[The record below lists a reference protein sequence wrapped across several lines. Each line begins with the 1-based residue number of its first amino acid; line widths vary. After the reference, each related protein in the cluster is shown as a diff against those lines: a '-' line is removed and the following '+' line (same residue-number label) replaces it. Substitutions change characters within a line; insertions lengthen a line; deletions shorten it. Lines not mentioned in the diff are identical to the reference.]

1 MSVMLEFVK
10 YHGLGNDFVLVD
22 RLDARGTPPVWG
34 SLARAWCDRRTGI
47 GADGVLVLDS
57 DAEADARL
65 SIFNSDGS
73 DGGMCG
79 NGIRCVARHLFER
92 RHRRGGALRVRTG
105 RGVVTVEPRSAGGL
119 FVGATVDMGEPILDA
134 DRIPVRA
141 EGVAPG
147 GRSTPRDGLVRLA
160 LPDDIAEAWRSWSGA
175 AGVAS
180 GREGAGLE
188 PVIRCVSMG
197 NPHAVLFCERPE
209 AVPLEIAGPML
220 ETHGRFPAR
229 TNVHFVRIDS
239 TNAATMRTWERGAG
253 ATLACGTGAC
263 AVLVAAAIEGRLQRD
278 ASIRVPGGELQ
289 IRWEQRPGHVFMT
302 GPATEVYRG
311 TISIA
316 EG

>member
-1 MSVMLEFVK
+1 MLEFVK

-22 RLDARGTPPVWG
+22 RLDARGTPPAWG
-34 SLARAWCDRRTGI
+34 SRARAWCDRRTGI
-47 GADGVLVLDS
+47 GADGVLVLEA
-57 DAEADARL
+57 DAQVDARL
-65 SIFNSDGS
+65 SIYNSDGS

-92 RHRRGGALRVRTG
+92 RLRRGGVLRIRTG
-105 RGVVTVEPRSAGGL
+105 RGVVTVEPRIAGGA
-119 FVGATVDMGEPILDA
+119 FVGATVDMGEPILEA
-134 DRIPVRA
+134 DRVPVRVDG
-141 EGVAPG
+141 ESLG
-147 GRSTPRDGLVRLA
+147 GRSTPWDGLVRVA
-160 LPDDIAEAWRSWSGA
+160 IPGDVADAWKSWSG
-175 AGVAS
+175 GSGGAS
-180 GREGAGLE
+180 GGEGAGLE

-220 ETHGRFPAR
+220 ETYDLFPAR

-239 TNAATMRTWERGAG
+239 TDSATMRTWERGAG

-263 AVLVAAAIEGRLQRD
+263 AVLVAAAIEGKLKRE
-278 ASIRVPGGELQ
+278 AAIRVPGGELQ
-289 IRWEQRPGHVFMT
+289 IRWEQHLGHVFMT

-311 TISIA
+311 TISIG